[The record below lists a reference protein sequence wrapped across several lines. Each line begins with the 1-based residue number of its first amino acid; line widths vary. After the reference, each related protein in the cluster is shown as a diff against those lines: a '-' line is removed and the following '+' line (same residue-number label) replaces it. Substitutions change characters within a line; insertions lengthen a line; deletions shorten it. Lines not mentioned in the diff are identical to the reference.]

1 MFFTQVSQDK
11 EEGGQ
16 IARGVGYCLCYVRL
30 PNYIEALIAERVEL
44 FRIGDLCDD
53 VGSIRVSDVALG
65 EFVGNAPTK
74 DIRLLVGSDQLVFPL
89 VAISLGQDFFHA
101 LTTPSPVF
109 FLLLSTSSLNSSLP
123 LCPPEYLAV
132 SLTALLWSAIT
143 GNENLSEQSLWR
155 GRTVCGQLCRYLL
168 IGGGFGAKKIPGVFV
183 VVHTLFGDAFRKKS
197 FGSTVSVL
205 RVRDSVQR

>member
-53 VGSIRVSDVALG
+53 VGLIRVSDVALG

-89 VAISLGQDFFHA
+89 VAVSLGQDFFHA
-101 LTTPSPVF
+101 LTTPSPV
-109 FLLLSTSSLNSSLP
+109 SLFALVHVQ
-123 LCPPEYLAV
+123 LELIFAFV
-132 SLTALLWSAIT
+132 SAGIF
-143 GNENLSEQSLWR
+143 
-155 GRTVCGQLCRYLL
+155 GRVIDG
-168 IGGGFGAKKIPGVFV
+168 V
-183 VVHTLFGDAFRKKS
+183 VVE
-197 FGSTVSVL
+197 
-205 RVRDSVQR
+205 RDHRQ